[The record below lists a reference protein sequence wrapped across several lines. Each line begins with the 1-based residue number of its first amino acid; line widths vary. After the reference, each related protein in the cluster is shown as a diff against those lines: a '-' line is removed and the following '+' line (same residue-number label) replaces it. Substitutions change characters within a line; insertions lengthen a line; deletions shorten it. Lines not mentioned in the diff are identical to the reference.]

1 MKQILFKR
9 KQQGNDLIVE
19 VELPRRQFIKDPV
32 IEFSNS
38 DLLAYLKEEGIN
50 LQEYDMSSR
59 TNEHLT
65 SYSNKKQ
72 EPILSGKWIF
82 TKKTQQKVNKK
93 TSKTYNK
100 RTKEN
105 PTGD

>member
-72 EPILSGKWIF
+72 ETILSGKWIF